1 VGPPPTH
8 GEQVAKRT
16 ISVIVAV
23 AGMLTLPGVVDA
35 APAPARPATA
45 AVPSNLSSLARE
57 PARAPSP
64 PYDAVWEREVDDED
78 WWRPVVGAEETFVV
92 GTRPHLADADRV
104 RGFDA
109 ETGEVRWERRLPGL
123 RWSNPYRSAVHGD
136 SVVIASTSEAEGH
149 DGQLIALDG
158 SSGQV
163 RWQVAAKVDSGAQ
176 PIIDDEGTSVV
187 LSTVEDVLDPWR
199 SFVEKRLYV
208 RAYDLATGRLRWEV
222 LGYRERR
229 YWETGRLTVAVGEG
243 AMVLGSLRH
252 MAAYDLRTGGLRWQT
267 EDDFYDGDPYGS
279 GYAVGGILD
288 GTVTASFRE
297 GALVHDL
304 ATGRALRPAPTGW
317 AVSGPMTV
325 NHRFRYGGS
334 AGLLEGVDVRTGRQQ
349 WTLDLFDRPDASF
362 HELLFAHGHQSELVV
377 ADTRDGRILWTTGP
391 GVTQYHSLWAQAGDT
406 LLRSSADGLLAVR
419 TVAGAVDRV
428 EPSVTAAGEATSL
441 RLHGRGFA
449 GAIGVRVGDDDVAEV
464 EVRSD
469 REVAVVVPPL
479 TAGFH
484 DVQVLDADGEPLPL
498 GSRARL
504 QVVAVPDAP
513 TLSPA
518 VGRPLGGTTVSLAV
532 ADADLVE
539 AVEFGILPVPIV
551 ARTPDHVEVRA
562 PAGTGEVPVRVR
574 TLAGWSPAVPFSY
587 AGTPLAVSP
596 AGTVQIDATHDNVQ
610 DEELGLPLAE
620 RWRVDLHGTP
630 AGYPVIAEGKVF
642 LVEGGRLRAM
652 DAATGRTIW
661 GPLAINA
668 ATVSYGDG
676 RVYVTSRMRV
686 VALDAESGVVLWID
700 DADRALH
707 SDVWSEHAPTT
718 YAAGRLLVGAPERLT
733 ALDAATGDVVWADD
747 RRHEGHVSPSVI
759 GGLVLAARSGGVN
772 AHDLETGA
780 EVWRQTSYAIS
791 GGASSAMQ
799 IAGDVAHE
807 PGSNFAPSSARALT
821 TGESVWTHPPEA
833 VSRGAAYH
841 GDVAV
846 FGKSAQYE
854 QGLSAFQPSTG
865 ARLWTLRTAAT
876 ASLTADRSHAYQ
888 VDDAGTVR
896 AVDLVTG
903 EVVWED
909 VTGLDPQEWPDA
921 VRGFEPYTGAAVGD
935 GLLVVQVGDVVIAYG
950 SVPDVD
956 AVAPRIALPGE
967 AVAVTGSGFAGATA
981 VTFGGLP
988 ATTFEVVDDGTIT
1001 AVPPLGITRAVDVR
1015 VSTADGTSPV
1025 VVGDR
1030 YGLLGSGPALLPPVI
1045 TELLSPT
1052 LVLGGVAVDVS
1063 LTGSGFVDGATVSA
1077 PGVVFLD
1084 VDVVSPERITARAL
1098 APLGVPAGVRAVTVT
1113 NPDGASGTLDAVLE
1127 VVDPPPDPVGVDRL
1141 SGADRV
1147 ATAVAVSQD
1156 LWTDAA
1162 GEGPNAQ
1169 AVVLAR
1175 ADSFPDAL
1183 AGGPL
1188 AAHLE
1193 APILL
1198 TPSGAL
1204 DGRVLAEVQRV
1215 LPAGGDVHVLGG
1227 PSSIDPSV
1235 ASALAAAGFEV
1246 TRHGGATRFETAVA
1260 IAEAIGEPAV
1270 LLAVTG
1276 QAFPDGLA
1284 AGAAAARWGGAVL
1297 LTDGPR
1303 LPAATAAYLAAHR
1316 GVPVRAIG
1324 GPAGQALPD
1333 APRVAGADRYAT
1345 ALLVAQQLFPTTVPL
1360 AGLAS
1365 GERFPDALVAGPH
1378 VGPLGGPLLLSQPT
1392 ALPAGVGTYLA
1403 DRVTGRVVLY
1413 GGPSVLG
1420 PVLPALG

>member
-1 VGPPPTH
+1 
-8 GEQVAKRT
+8 
-16 ISVIVAV
+16 
-23 AGMLTLPGVVDA
+23 
-35 APAPARPATA
+35 
-45 AVPSNLSSLARE
+45 
-57 PARAPSP
+57 
-64 PYDAVWEREVDDED
+64 
-78 WWRPVVGAEETFVV
+78 
-92 GTRPHLADADRV
+92 
-104 RGFDA
+104 
-109 ETGEVRWERRLPGL
+109 
-123 RWSNPYRSAVHGD
+123 
-136 SVVIASTSEAEGH
+136 
-149 DGQLIALDG
+149 
-158 SSGQV
+158 
-163 RWQVAAKVDSGAQ
+163 
-176 PIIDDEGTSVV
+176 
-187 LSTVEDVLDPWR
+187 
-199 SFVEKRLYV
+199 
-208 RAYDLATGRLRWEV
+208 
-222 LGYRERR
+222 
-229 YWETGRLTVAVGEG
+229 
-243 AMVLGSLRH
+243 
-252 MAAYDLRTGGLRWQT
+252 MAAYDLRTGGLRWRT

-279 GYAVGGILD
+279 GYSVGGIFD
-288 GTVTASFRE
+288 GTVTADFRE
-297 GALVHDL
+297 GALVYDL
-304 ATGRALRPAPTGW
+304 ATGRPIRPAPTGW
-317 AVSGPMTV
+317 AVSGPMAV

-349 WTLDLFDRPDASF
+349 WTLDLFDRPDTYIG
-362 HELLFAHGHQSELVV
+362 ELLFAHGHQSELVV

-391 GVTQYHSLWAQAGDT
+391 GVTEYHSLWARAGDT

-428 EPSVTAAGEATSL
+428 EPSVSAAGDATSL

-449 GAIGVRVGDDDVAEV
+449 GATGVLVGDHAVAEV

-479 TAGFH
+479 AAGFH
-484 DVQVLDADGEPLPL
+484 DVKVLDADGEPLPL

-504 QVVAVPDAP
+504 QVVGVPDAP
-513 TLSPA
+513 VLSPS

-539 AVEFGILPVPIV
+539 AVEFGVLPVPIV

-562 PAGTGEVPVRVR
+562 PAGAGQVPVRVR

-596 AGTVQIDATHDNVQ
+596 AATVQIDATHDNVQ

-620 RWRVDLHGTP
+620 RWRVDLEGTP

-676 RVYVTSRMRV
+676 RVFVTSRLRV
-686 VALDAESGVVLWID
+686 VALDAESGAVLWID
-700 DADRALH
+700 DAERALH
-707 SDVWSEHAPTT
+707 ADVWSEHAPTT

-733 ALDAATGDVVWADD
+733 ALDATTGDLLWADD
-747 RRHEGHVSPSVI
+747 RRHEGHAPPSVT
-759 GGLVLAARSGGVN
+759 GDLVVAARSGGVN

-799 IAGDVAHE
+799 IVGGVAHE
-807 PGSNFAPSSARALT
+807 PGSNFAPSSARELV
-821 TGESVWTHPPEA
+821 TGASVWTHPPEA

-865 ARLWTLRTAAT
+865 ARRWTLRTPST
-876 ASLTADRSHAYQ
+876 ASLTADRAHAYQ

-896 AVDLVTG
+896 AVGLLTG
-903 EVVWED
+903 EVAWED
-909 VTGLDPQEWPDA
+909 VTGLDPQEWPDS
-921 VRGFEPYTGAAVGD
+921 VRGFEPYSGSAVGD

-950 SVPDVD
+950 SAPDVD
-956 AVAPRIALPGE
+956 VVAPRLALPGE
-967 AVAVTGSGFAGATA
+967 AVTVTGSGFAGATA

-988 ATTFEVVDDGTIT
+988 AIGFEVVDDGTIT

-1015 VSTADGTSPV
+1015 VSTPDGTSPV

-1030 YGLLGSGPALLPPVI
+1030 YGLLGSGPGLLPPVV
-1045 TELLSPT
+1045 TDLLSPA
-1052 LVLGGVAVDVS
+1052 LVLGGLAVDVS
-1063 LTGSGFVDGATVSA
+1063 ITGSGFVDGATVSA

-1084 VDVVSPERITARAL
+1084 VDVVSSERITARAL
-1098 APLGVPAGVRAVTVT
+1098 APLGVGAGVRGVTVT
-1113 NPDGASGTLDAVLE
+1113 NPDGASATLDAVLDL
-1127 VVDPPPDPVGVDRL
+1127 VDPPPAPDPVAVDRL
-1141 SGADRV
+1141 YGADRV

-1156 LWTDAA
+1156 RWGDAG
-1162 GEGPNAQ
+1162 GEGPDAR

-1204 DGRVLAEVQRV
+1204 DARVLAEVRRV
-1215 LPAGGDVHVLGG
+1215 LPPGGDVHVLGG
-1227 PSSIDPSV
+1227 TSSIDPSV
-1235 ASALAAAGFEV
+1235 ATALTAAGFEV
-1246 TRHGGATRFETAVA
+1246 LRHGGATRFETAVA
-1260 IAEAIGEPAV
+1260 IAEAIGEPAL

-1276 QAFPDGLA
+1276 HAFPDGLA
-1284 AGAAAARWGGAVL
+1284 AGAAAARSGGAVL

-1303 LPAATAAYLAAHR
+1303 VPAATAAYLAAHA

-1324 GPAGQALPD
+1324 GPAGQALPG
-1333 APRVAGADRYAT
+1333 APRIAGADRYAT
-1345 ALLVAQQLFPTTVPL
+1345 ALLVAQQLFPSTVPV

-1378 VGPLGGPLLLSQPT
+1378 VGPLGGPLLLSPPT
-1392 ALPAGVGTYLA
+1392 TLPAGVGAYLA

-1413 GGPSVLG
+1413 GGASALA